1 MSKEWPPYRVGK
13 PEYLHALGV
22 IASVFNQL
30 EFRFR
35 SLFSIYVQSPDG
47 NPYDLF
53 ARKNNQERQRL
64 MAEALP
70 NSLHPQ
76 QIKDCVAYFLTGY
89 RVCTDNRNVLMH
101 SLTAFVWLDPDTERC
116 PVLNPA
122 QPDGIVFQNW
132 PKNNPFN
139 ISVYSPRLEELRAVA
154 DGMKDFED
162 YGDRLYWHVLKSYE
176 PKHFERL
183 RFPAEAKFALPSKPD
198 LPSALTPSGPAAMEQ
213 P

>member
-1 MSKEWPPYRVGK
+1 MSDEWPPYRAGK

-35 SLFSIYVQSPDG
+35 SLFSIYVQSSDG
-47 NPYDLF
+47 SAYDLF
-53 ARKNNQERQRL
+53 ARKNNQERQKL

-70 NSLHPQ
+70 TSSHPQ
-76 QIKDCVAYFLTGY
+76 EIKDRVAHFLTGY
-89 RVCTDNRNVLMH
+89 RVCTDNRNLFMH
-101 SLTAFVWLDPDTERC
+101 SLTAFVWLDPDAERC

-122 QPDGIVFQNW
+122 QPDGVVFQNW

-154 DGMKDFED
+154 DAMKAFEQ
-162 YGDRLYWHVLKSYE
+162 YGDRLYWHVLKNCE
-176 PKHFERL
+176 PEHFEQL

-198 LPSALTPSGPAAMEQ
+198 LPNALTPSGPAAMELA
-213 P
+213 

>member
-89 RVCTDNRNVLMH
+89 RVCTDNRNILMH

-122 QPDGIVFQNW
+122 QPDGIF
-132 PKNNPFN
+132 FR
-139 ISVYSPRLEELRAVA
+139 IGPRTIHSTSAYTARDWRNSELWRMA
-154 DGMKDFED
+154 
-162 YGDRLYWHVLKSYE
+162 
-176 PKHFERL
+176 
-183 RFPAEAKFALPSKPD
+183 
-198 LPSALTPSGPAAMEQ
+198 
-213 P
+213 

>member
-1 MSKEWPPYRVGK
+1 MSDEWPPYRVGK

-35 SLFSIYVQSPDG
+35 SLFSIYVQSSDG
-47 NPYDLF
+47 SAYDLF
-53 ARKNNQERQRL
+53 ARKSNQERQKL

-70 NSLHPQ
+70 TSLHPQ
-76 QIKDCVAYFLTGY
+76 EIKDRVAHFLTGY
-89 RVCTDNRNVLMH
+89 RVCTDNRNILMH
-101 SLTAFVWLDPDTERC
+101 SLTAFVWLDSDAERC

-122 QPDGIVFQNW
+122 QPDGVVFQNW

-154 DGMKDFED
+154 DAMKAFEQN
-162 YGDRLYWHVLKSYE
+162 GDRLYWHVLKNCE
-176 PKHFERL
+176 PEHFEQL

-198 LPSALTPSGPAAMEQ
+198 LPNALTPSGPAAMEQ
-213 P
+213 A